1 MNTIIED
8 ASGIGEMQQ
17 LLNKFNSIRER
28 KTSEDDLG
36 ALTVVQPEKPP
47 LVSVAGAKLPVA
59 PHSNGHTTL
68 IEITAEESPKRKS
81 LSAQFL
87 ESKQKQAQQQPT
99 TVAEEKEETNGEEQ
113 SRQVHIEHVDQ
124 HPPVEVAH
132 HPSDLYPPEI
142 TAIDYDRFAHSVH
155 EQVQI
160 AGDGNPVRHSLLS
173 LVSEE
178 DVPLLLE
185 AMAER
190 FHFVFEDL
198 INNNN
203 NIDDSKTGA
212 FLARPTAS
220 NLVKR
225 GQPRRVDAKKNGVNG
240 VVFATEPPS
249 AFAYLDE
256 NGAVESD
263 EWIEGTRIS
272 FDDYQRLCAEE
283 REDYA
288 NKRLELLKWQAS
300 LISQQDVGSAHT
312 SLVNGG
318 LTAFVPSQLSSTEY
332 ELGVT
337 NRFSYGDGSSVS
349 ASTNAQKNQP
359 DRPSAVLGHSGD
371 DSVEFRPINQEAD
384 SFSQV
389 ENASD
394 LLF

>member
-1 MNTIIED
+1 
-8 ASGIGEMQQ
+8 MQQ

-47 LVSVAGAKLPVA
+47 LVSVAGAKPPVA

-99 TVAEEKEETNGEEQ
+99 TVAEEKEETNGGEQ

-225 GQPRRVDAKKNGVNG
+225 VVEAKV
-240 VVFATEPPS
+240 AT
-249 AFAYLDE
+249 
-256 NGAVESD
+256 
-263 EWIEGTRIS
+263 
-272 FDDYQRLCAEE
+272 
-283 REDYA
+283 
-288 NKRLELLKWQAS
+288 
-300 LISQQDVGSAHT
+300 
-312 SLVNGG
+312 
-318 LTAFVPSQLSSTEY
+318 
-332 ELGVT
+332 
-337 NRFSYGDGSSVS
+337 
-349 ASTNAQKNQP
+349 
-359 DRPSAVLGHSGD
+359 PSAVATGGWGQEIRADMCKGSCLCNGPVRSQPSRRALGQQCCPVQGCG
-371 DSVEFRPINQEAD
+371 P
-384 SFSQV
+384 
-389 ENASD
+389 
-394 LLF
+394 L